1 MSTIPDSNQFNV
13 NLKAFNGPLDVL
25 LDLAK
30 SQKVNLE
37 NISVTKLADQFHE
50 FITKAQ
56 NINLEIA
63 SEYLLMATWLTYLKS
78 KLLLPET
85 DEEEFKALEVAEKLK
100 LQLKKLELIRL
111 LSDQMLKRKRLGKDI
126 FMRGIRGKIKS
137 IYSSKYS
144 LTLFEILKSYSTII
158 MSREFQKMNIPKLPV
173 FTTEEGI
180 KRIKEFFGKLNQW
193 KNINELLPQNFS
205 KNKNFKRTSKAGL
218 FAGSLELAKE
228 GNISIK
234 QNKLFDD
241 IYIKENK

>member
-1 MSTIPDSNQFNV
+1 MNDSLSFNV
-13 NLKAFNGPLDVL
+13 NLNNFNGPLEVL

-30 SQKVNLE
+30 SQKVDLE
-37 NISVTKLADQFHE
+37 KISITTLVDQFLD
-50 FITKAQ
+50 FIKS
-56 NINLEIA
+56 NEKINLELA

-126 FMRGIRGKIKS
+126 FMRGIRGNIKS
-137 IYSSKYS
+137 IYSTKYS
-144 LTLFEILKSYSTII
+144 LTLFEILKSYSSVI
-158 MSREFQKMNIPKLPV
+158 MSRDFQVMNIPKLPV

-180 KRIKEFFGKLNQW
+180 NRIKEFFGKLNDW
-193 KNINELLPQNFS
+193 KNIDELLPKNFS
-205 KNKNFKRTSKAGL
+205 ESKNLKRSSKAGI
-218 FAGSLELAKE
+218 FSGSLELAKE

-234 QNKLFDD
+234 QNNLFDD
-241 IYIKENK
+241 IYIKQNK

>member
-1 MSTIPDSNQFNV
+1 MNDSLSFKV
-13 NLKAFNGPLDVL
+13 NLNNFNGPLEVL

-30 SQKVNLE
+30 SQKVDLE
-37 NISVTKLADQFHE
+37 KISITTLVDQFLD
-50 FITKAQ
+50 FIKSKER
-56 NINLEIA
+56 INLELA

-78 KLLLPET
+78 KLLLPES

-144 LTLFEILKSYSTII
+144 LTIFEILKSYSSII
-158 MSREFQKMNIPKLPV
+158 MSREFQRMNIPRLPV

-180 KRIKEFFGKLNQW
+180 KRIKEFFGKLNEW
-193 KNINELLPQNFS
+193 KNIDELMPLNLS
-205 KNKNFKRTSKAGL
+205 KNKNFKRTGKAGL

-228 GNISIK
+228 GNISLK
-234 QNKLFDD
+234 QKDLFDD
-241 IYIKENK
+241 IFIKENK

>member
-1 MSTIPDSNQFNV
+1 MNDSLSFNV
-13 NLKAFNGPLDVL
+13 NLNNFNGPLEVL

-30 SQKVNLE
+30 SQKVDLE
-37 NISVTKLADQFHE
+37 KISITILVDQFLD
-50 FITKAQ
+50 FIKS
-56 NINLEIA
+56 NEKINLELA

-126 FMRGIRGKIKS
+126 FMRGIRGNIKS
-137 IYSSKYS
+137 IYSTKYS
-144 LTLFEILKSYSTII
+144 LTLFEILKTYSSVI
-158 MSREFQKMNIPKLPV
+158 MSRDFQVINIPKLPV

-180 KRIKEFFGKLNQW
+180 NRIKEFFGKLNDW
-193 KNINELLPQNFS
+193 KNIDELLPKNFS
-205 KNKNFKRTSKAGL
+205 ESKNLKRSSKAGI
-218 FAGSLELAKE
+218 FSGSLELAKE

-234 QNKLFDD
+234 QNNLFDD
-241 IYIKENK
+241 IYIKQNK

>member
-1 MSTIPDSNQFNV
+1 MNDSLSFNV
-13 NLKAFNGPLDVL
+13 NLNNFNGPLEVL

-37 NISVTKLADQFHE
+37 KISITILVDQFLD
-50 FITKAQ
+50 FIKSKEK
-56 NINLEIA
+56 INLELA

-126 FMRGIRGKIKS
+126 FMRGIRGNIKS
-137 IYSSKYS
+137 IYSTKYS
-144 LTLFEILKSYSTII
+144 LTLFDILKSYSSVI
-158 MSREFQKMNIPKLPV
+158 MSRDFQVMNIPKLPV

-180 KRIKEFFGKLNQW
+180 NRIKEFFGKLNDW
-193 KNINELLPQNFS
+193 KNIDELLPKNFS
-205 KNKNFKRTSKAGL
+205 ESKNLKRSSKAGI
-218 FAGSLELAKE
+218 FSGSLELAKE

-234 QNKLFDD
+234 QNNLFDD
-241 IYIKENK
+241 IYIKQNK